1 MAMKTFTSLF
11 ALLSC
16 LSVYN
21 AQANVVTIY
30 VDASTVNN
38 PRYWYWGTTSDPTN
52 FSDRPYINDL
62 PTQEIN
68 GVTFH
73 KLELTPDSNNKVSV
87 KFTNGDNEGQTNEIG
102 NLSAPNSYYYTYY
115 GGDSFT
121 AAIVSLGIAG
131 DFNGWSTTTDKFTF
145 ANNSWTYT
153 WNPQGDNH
161 RFKIIPNGY
170 WAGYQWDNGNA
181 RNTIIP
187 NNWFES
193 EGDGNFSLK
202 SNLLDTYSQFK
213 ITATWNPSWDAVTG
227 WTLNVEGIGSNQY
240 TIGSTTYT
248 IEETNN
254 LDLSNDQ
261 PFSSTTNFTATTAT
275 YSRSTGQ
282 NHWGT
287 LCLPFEIK
295 NSYEGVTFYQLNS
308 VTETSMKFT
317 PIEGTIAA
325 GTPVAFKLTT
335 PGDLNINESNVT
347 VVANPTTAGISNWTM
362 KGTFQRKTL
371 SGIYFIYNDEYHYG
385 TNITLKPYRGW
396 FETTTANGA
405 PFRIEIEEE
414 QSLDFVEQED
424 GTVMATFDLQ
434 GRKLDN
440 ARKGLVIEN
449 GKIIMIK

>member
-21 AQANVVTIY
+21 AQADDVTIY
-30 VDASTVNN
+30 VDASNISDAKLFWWGATEELEFNN
-38 PRYWYWGTTSDPTN
+38 SPLISSLTSESINGTTFYKKTLTPKNAD
-52 FSDRPYINDL
+52 
-62 PTQEIN
+62 N
-68 GVTFH
+68 GV
-73 KLELTPDSNNKVSV
+73 SV
-87 KFTNGDNEGQTNEIG
+87 MFWQWDDVNGKTSDITQ
-102 NLSAPNSYYYTYY
+102 LKASQYYYKYN
-115 GGDSFT
+115 GGSSFT

-131 DFNGWSTTTDKFTF
+131 PFNNWDTTTDKFTF
-145 ANNSWTYT
+145 DNGVWTYILE
-153 WNPQGDNH
+153 PQDNENVE
-161 RFKIIPNGY
+161 FKLIPNSY
-170 WAGYQWDNGNA
+170 WAGYN
-181 RNTIIP
+181 
-187 NNWFES
+187 
-193 EGDGNFSLK
+193 DGNSATPNDWFFSGTNANFGLK
-202 SNLLDTYSQFK
+202 HSDHYNTYSK
-213 ITATWNPSWDAVTG
+213 YKLTATWNPSWNAVGG
-227 WTLNVEGIGSNQY
+227 WTINAEGIGNNQY
-240 TIGSTTYT
+240 TIGSTIYT
-248 IEETNN
+248 IGGTNN

-261 PFSSTTNFTATTAT
+261 PFSTTTNFTATTAT

-287 LCLPFEIK
+287 LCLPFEIQ
-295 NSYEGVTFYQLNS
+295 NTYNGVTFYQLSS

-325 GTPVAFKLTT
+325 GTPVAFKLAT
-335 PGDLNINESNVT
+335 PGELNITESNVT
-347 VVANPTTAGISNWTM
+347 VETDPSTAGISNWTM

-414 QSLDFVEQED
+414 QSLEFIEQED
-424 GTVMATFDLQ
+424 GTVVATFDLQ
-434 GRKLDN
+434 GRKLN
-440 ARKGLVIEN
+440 NRKGLVIEN